1 MSFADIKTTLNKIYD
16 YLSLKTTQEK
26 GHELFK
32 NLILKYINSQTLLF
46 SLINNI
52 QEKIS
57 NLAATEKPPYLSLLS
72 LFFFNQSTSDPHK
85 LYYPFLSPVLS
96 ILQTQVVDSN
106 NEIYAEITETFGEI
120 VQYLMPNDISA
131 TNKEID
137 QEEKELYEGLQ
148 SFCIINIKIERN
160 INRLIG
166 SICLTKLVENCPYV
180 LKNNY
185 MKYILDNI
193 LDNISK
199 NNFNAKNELLNCL
212 ISLILGAESLF
223 CSYAKITLYKIL
235 DFLTDP
241 DWLKKKTST
250 KCHLYSYFLL

>member
-16 YLSLKTTQEK
+16 YISIKTTQEK

-57 NLAATEKPPYLSLLS
+57 NLATTEKPPYLNLLS
-72 LFFFNQSTSDPHK
+72 LFFFNQSTPNPPK

-96 ILQTQVVDSN
+96 ILQTQVGDSN
-106 NEIYAEITETFGEI
+106 NEIYVEITETFGEI

-199 NNFNAKNELLNCL
+199 NNFNAKN
-212 ISLILGAESLF
+212 
-223 CSYAKITLYKIL
+223 
-235 DFLTDP
+235 
-241 DWLKKKTST
+241 
-250 KCHLYSYFLL
+250 